1 VHDIMHVYYLLQ
13 TPKSSKVLQKV
24 RKLNRCVQC
33 SNWCLFYVQPYPE
46 TIVLSAHDFFFE
58 RHCEKGITRI
68 KLREKHQEK
77 EIRKVG
83 EGSNKKVG

>member
-1 VHDIMHVYYLLQ
+1 VPLLC
-13 TPKSSKVLQKV
+13 TTI
-24 RKLNRCVQC
+24 
-33 SNWCLFYVQPYPE
+33 PE